1 MNLSR
6 IMLASMGLLV
16 LSVSS
21 SNLLALKIE
30 PAPLPLDHGAIYG
43 SESGTETRRGDFN
56 ANLVITSSEE
66 KFREWL
72 SATPVQRDKH
82 ARSQKFRPGQK
93 GYLVLV
99 LTNYK
104 VDPDQDVNLTADLTL
119 VGPNGKLVYQHRD
132 LGKSAW
138 GHPRQGY
145 LAIEPHVDFV
155 FDRSDAPGTY
165 TYRVT
170 VSDHARGGVVTAEEK
185 VVLIR

>member
-1 MNLSR
+1 MKSLK
-6 IMLASMGLLV
+6 ILMAAMTLLV
-16 LSVSS
+16 LGGVGSK
-21 SNLLALKIE
+21 LQALKIE
-30 PAPLPLDHGAIYG
+30 PAPLPLEHEAIYG
-43 SESGTETRRGDFN
+43 SGSPTELRKGDFD

-72 SATPVQRDKH
+72 SATPDQREKH
-82 ARSQKFRPGQK
+82 AKSQKFRPGQK

-104 VDPDQDVNLTADLTL
+104 LDPDQDVNLTADLSL
-119 VGPNGKLVYQHRD
+119 IAPDGKLVYQHRD

-155 FDRSDAPGTY
+155 FDRTDRPGTY

-185 VVLIR
+185 VVLVR